1 MKAQE
6 NTAPTFSCENN
17 KTTAPISVS
26 RGCFQMESKYFV
38 IGEPITEKGYNRTAF
53 TRDKNQCRS
62 FLLSKEEEG
71 SPF

>member
-1 MKAQE
+1 MKPQE

-17 KTTAPISVS
+17 KTTASISVS
-26 RGCFQMESKYFV
+26 RGCFQMESKYYA

-53 TRDKNQCRS
+53 TRDKNKCRS